1 MRFQPAQYGFMSVKE
16 MRSEKDS
23 GPDGGAE
30 KIAIV
35 PKKSPEARRVYDV
48 DQIGI
53 FELADGT

>member
-1 MRFQPAQYGFMSVKE
+1 MSVKE